1 MLGLVVYFA
10 CLMFFWINAVIFYNS
25 KRSDR
30 SKPEF
35 VDFLIMVLPVFNILG
50 GIVLL
55 IINLRIDEIGFQKIL
70 FLNFR
75 NKDKRK

>member
-25 KRSDR
+25 KRSNR
-30 SKPEF
+30 GKPEF

-50 GIVLL
+50 GLCLL
-55 IINLRIDEIGFQKIL
+55 ILNLRIDEIGFHKIL

-75 NKDKRK
+75 NKDK

>member
-1 MLGLVVYFA
+1 
-10 CLMFFWINAVIFYNS
+10 
-25 KRSDR
+25 
-30 SKPEF
+30 
-35 VDFLIMVLPVFNILG
+35 MVLPVFNILG

-55 IINLRIDEIGFQKIL
+55 IINLRIDEIGFHKIL